1 MPKLSKFGSIKNNM
15 MMYSLGIILLMA
27 LLSMYSLSIMERYK
41 GEIQGMF
48 EKHIYLSQ
56 VESRM
61 NSLDAD
67 LLGFLTS
74 KSSTRLNNYLIGV
87 DQLQEDIGQVDEP
100 IYNEEDLMMK
110 NIVRLIEA
118 YLNESNE
125 AIGYKRLR
133 NVEKYY
139 EHYEYSVRIK
149 GHIFDYIDQLNNMQL
164 NRNSKSYLDLVNQ
177 IRLLQS
183 ITYIIVII
191 LVLLAFTVVYYI
203 TARMVRPITHL
214 SEAAEEIAKGNFQTD
229 DVHVDSEDEFLLL
242 AAAFNKMKNSIS
254 EYVDEMKKQAETEAK
269 LKDEQLKNVKMEH
282 LLDNARLYALQSQ
295 INPHF
300 MFNTIN
306 AGVQLSILERAPK
319 TGDFLETMSRLFRY
333 NIQKMDTHCTLEEEI
348 NNIKDYYELLKV
360 RFGKRIQFEFD
371 IDLDAVH
378 VKVPQLIL
386 QPLVENAYI
395 HGLSGLEEGGQ
406 IRVEVH
412 KKIEYVEILVQDTG
426 VGMSKEK
433 LEDIFSNNSGIG
445 IKNVRDR
452 LELFY
457 HQQELFFIES
467 ALGKGVKITLKIPL
481 NMEGVDV

>member
-1 MPKLSKFGSIKNNM
+1 MPKLNKFSSIKNNM

-27 LLSMYSLSIMERYK
+27 ILSIYSLSIMDRYK
-41 GEIQGMF
+41 GQIQAMF
-48 EKHIYLSQ
+48 EKHIYLS
-56 VESRM
+56 EIEATM
-61 NSLDAD
+61 NGLDAD

-74 KSSTRLNNYLIGV
+74 KSSTRLNNFLIGV
-87 DQLQEDIGQVDEP
+87 ERLQSDISQVDEK
-100 IYNEEDLMMK
+100 IYNDEDLMMK
-110 NIVRLIEA
+110 NIHHLVEA
-118 YLNESNE
+118 YLSESNE

-133 NVEKYY
+133 NVGKYY
-139 EHYEYSVRIK
+139 EHYEYSVKIK
-149 GHIFDYIDQLNNMQL
+149 GYIFDYIARLNNQQL
-164 NRNSKSYLDLVNQ
+164 NRNSKAYLDLVNQ

-183 ITYIIVII
+183 ITYIIVIV

-214 SEAAEEIAKGNFQTD
+214 SDAAEEIAKGNFQTK
-229 DVHVDSEDEFLLL
+229 DVYVDSEDEFLLL
-242 AAAFNKMKNSIS
+242 ADAFNKMKNSIS
-254 EYVDEMKKQAETEAK
+254 EYVDELKTQAETEAK

-282 LLDNARLYALQSQ
+282 LLDNAKLYALQSQ

-319 TGDFLETMSRLFRY
+319 TGSFLETMSRLFRY

-360 RFGKRIQFEFD
+360 RFGQRIQFAFH
-371 IDLDAVH
+371 IDTEVTD

-395 HGLSGLEEGGQ
+395 HGLSGLEEGGK
-406 IRVEVH
+406 ISIDIHKKASFVEV
-412 KKIEYVEILVQDTG
+412 IVEDTG
-426 VGMSKEK
+426 VGMTEK
-433 LEDIFSNNSGIG
+433 RIQEILSNNSGIG

-457 HQQELFFIES
+457 HQQNLFFIKS
-467 ALGKGVKITLKIPL
+467 QVGQGVKITIKIPL
-481 NMEGVDV
+481 NME

>member
-1 MPKLSKFGSIKNNM
+1 MSKLNKFGSIKNNM
-15 MMYSLGIILLMA
+15 MLYSLGIILLMA
-27 LLSMYSLSIMERYK
+27 ILSMYSLSIMERYK
-41 GEIQGMF
+41 GQIQAMF
-48 EKHIYLSQ
+48 EKHIYLSE
-56 VESRM
+56 VESNM
-61 NSLDAD
+61 NGLDAD

-74 KSSTRLNNYLIGV
+74 KSSTRLNNFLIGV
-87 DQLQEDIGQVDEP
+87 EQLQSDISQVDEQ
-100 IYNEEDLMMK
+100 IYNDEDLMMK
-110 NIVRLIEA
+110 NIVHLVEA
-118 YLNESNE
+118 YLEQSNE

-133 NVEKYY
+133 DVEKYY
-139 EHYEYSVRIK
+139 EHYEYSVEIK
-149 GHIFDYIDQLNNMQL
+149 GYIFDYIDQLNNKQL
-164 NRNSKSYLDLVNQ
+164 NRNSKAYLDLVNQ

-183 ITYIIVII
+183 ITYIIVIV
-191 LVLLAFTVVYYI
+191 LVLIAFTVVYYI

-214 SEAAEEIAKGNFQTD
+214 SDAAEEIAKGNFQTP
-229 DVHVDSEDEFLLL
+229 DVYVDSEDEFLLL

-254 EYVDEMKKQAETEAK
+254 EYVDELKTQAETEAK

-319 TGDFLETMSRLFRY
+319 TGNFLETMSRLFRY

-360 RFGKRIQFEFD
+360 RFGQRIQFEFH
-371 IDLDAVH
+371 IDSQVTN

-395 HGLSGLEEGGQ
+395 HGLSGLEEGGK
-406 IRVEVH
+406 IFIDVH
-412 KKIEYVEILVQDTG
+412 KNAPFVEIIVQDTG
-426 VGMSKEK
+426 VGMTRERIQEI
-433 LEDIFSNNSGIG
+433 LSNNSGIG

-457 HQQELFFIES
+457 HQHNLFHVES
-467 ALGKGVKITLKIPL
+467 EVGHGVKITIKIPL
-481 NMEGVDV
+481 NME